1 MTKTSSLLPLPGR
14 TNATLAPST
23 DHAGLPSG
31 FGLLVRSAL
40 PDPSG
45 AIEKMSSFFSVGSKR
60 QAASLTYAIRPFAA
74 WEPAFAD
81 PPPSTASA
89 PASASTVR
97 TEGLRMPLSAVTTTL
112 IGMRPRPVR
121 SRSGEEG
128 LLEQV
133 HVQADDHHRDD
144 ARGDRR
150 HAPVDQAAHQIA
162 FTREQ
167 HERDQSEGD
176 PERQEYLAE
185 DERVRRAG
193 ADREQGQRG
202 QHRHRPP
209 NEDRDPPPDEALHH
223 HLAGH
228 RPHRRGGDPRREQRD
243 AED

>member
-1 MTKTSSLLPLPGR
+1 MPVPSGFTWKICVPLTSKVIFPSGAQSGSASSGAVLVTFRWVLPFELMTKTSSLLLLPGR
-14 TNATLAPST
+14 TNATLVPSV

-112 IGMRPRPVR
+112 IGMRPRPV
-121 SRSGEEG
+121 
-128 LLEQV
+128 
-133 HVQADDHHRDD
+133 
-144 ARGDRR
+144 
-150 HAPVDQAAHQIA
+150 
-162 FTREQ
+162 
-167 HERDQSEGD
+167 
-176 PERQEYLAE
+176 
-185 DERVRRAG
+185 
-193 ADREQGQRG
+193 
-202 QHRHRPP
+202 
-209 NEDRDPPPDEALHH
+209 
-223 HLAGH
+223 
-228 RPHRRGGDPRREQRD
+228 
-243 AED
+243 